1 MSLRK
6 SREMRLANLLLEQ
19 RYLTEQPAPAPGPA
33 PAPAPS
39 PAPVSGPTTTT
50 TTKNSTPTTTT
61 TTIKLTEKDLDDIPN
76 CSSGKFGVTPETFTE
91 MKIGNYT
98 VHIQKTPAKNS
109 APLKCKK

>member
-61 TTIKLTEKDLDDIPN
+61 TTIKLTEKDLDNIPN

-91 MKIGNYT
+91 MKVGNYT
-98 VHIQKTPAKNS
+98 VHTQKTPAKNS
-109 APLKCKK
+109 VPLKCKK